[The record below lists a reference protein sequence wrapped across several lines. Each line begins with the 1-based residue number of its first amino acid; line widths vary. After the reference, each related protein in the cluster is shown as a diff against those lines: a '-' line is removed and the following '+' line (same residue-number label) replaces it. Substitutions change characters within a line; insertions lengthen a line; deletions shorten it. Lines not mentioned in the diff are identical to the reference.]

1 MDEIMAAEEVS
12 TWSGS
17 RGVGEMVVE
26 IMHMWVCYG
35 VGGELD
41 LLGVV
46 VLVVGCRSRL
56 RLRLRGRSQLLT
68 DNEIFPCVSPSS
80 QHRKRR
86 DPTLIQSYAS
96 SMRKICL
103 WYSPRGTC
111 DREVRS

>member
-56 RLRLRGRSQLLT
+56 RLRLMLRGPSQLLT
-68 DNEIFPCVSPSS
+68 DNEIFPVRLSIFTTSKTS
-80 QHRKRR
+80 RSHSYTILRLFNAEDLSLVFTKRN
-86 DPTLIQSYAS
+86 L
-96 SMRKICL
+96 
-103 WYSPRGTC
+103 
-111 DREVRS
+111 

>member
-17 RGVGEMVVE
+17 QGVGEMVVE

-68 DNEIFPCVSPSS
+68 DNEIFPVRLSIFTTSKTS
-80 QHRKRR
+80 RSHSYTILRLFNAKDLSLVFTKRN
-86 DPTLIQSYAS
+86 L
-96 SMRKICL
+96 
-103 WYSPRGTC
+103 
-111 DREVRS
+111 